1 MPNELSVIVQ
11 EANLEPTQSQEIIV
25 YFSAFLSEVQKYER
39 DAMAINITSANQTE
53 DMARARDIRKI
64 LKGLRCDCEN
74 SRKERKEMY
83 LRVGKAI
90 DGAANIVK
98 ALIVPI
104 EEHLEKQ
111 EKFVENLERERV
123 AKMVEDRKEALTPY
137 LPDPSIYP
145 LDQMSEEAFATLL
158 DNSKRAKEARE
169 AEEKKAEE
177 ARLAKEKADAEE
189 RKRIEEENK
198 QLKADA
204 EAKAKIEAEEKAKR
218 DAELAKERAE
228 AQKKLEAEQAK
239 AKAEAEARA
248 KIEADLKKKE
258 DDERKAKEE
267 AEKAKVEQAKNE
279 KRKDYQKFLASHGYT
294 EETKGDFYVR
304 DTDEGYV
311 LYKRLGMFPKV

>member
-145 LDQMSEEAFATLL
+145 LDQMSEEAFLTLL
-158 DNSKRAKEARE
+158 DNSKRAKDARE
-169 AEEKKAEE
+169 EEEKKVEE
-177 ARLAKEKADAEE
+177 ARLAKEKAEAEE

-198 QLKADA
+198 KLKAEA
-204 EAKAKIEAEEKAKR
+204 EAREK
-218 DAELAKERAE
+218 EQAKERAE

-248 KIEADLKKKE
+248 KVEADLKKKE
-258 DDERKAKEE
+258 DDERKANEDI
-267 AEKAKVEQAKNE
+267 EKAKVEQAKNE
-279 KRKDYQKFLASHGYT
+279 KRKEYRSFLKSHGYT